1 MKSFPDS
8 VRRFQTARSRC
19 RRCST
24 ATWLA
29 VLAALVPVAAH
40 AQATLTWNGGGADTI
55 WTTAANWG
63 GIAPV
68 AGDTLVFSGTTRPS
82 NTNDFA
88 AATTFD
94 SITLSEGGFT
104 LAGNDLQLS
113 AAGTKLT
120 STGDSTISLGLAPSS
135 GPLSIA
141 ATSGTLTVSGVIS
154 GSTGLSKSGGG
165 TLLLSGSNTYSGGT
179 TLSAGL
185 LQLGNA
191 NAIQSGNT
199 TVMTISGGT
208 LDLNGQNATLNGP
221 TLSGGGVALGGG
233 TLTLGFNNSNV
244 TMSTVVSGSGTFRKN
259 GTGNLTMNAGNT
271 YSGDTILM
279 AGNIRLG
286 EDDALPTT
294 TVLRFDAVNANRR
307 FQLQG
312 NDQTLAGV
320 DATGAT
326 GILIVEAAT
335 DGISN
340 APATLT
346 LNVDTGQTYTFSGLV
361 RNAAGSA
368 TNSALTLV
376 KNGAGTQVFSGNGTN
391 NTGPSYSGTTTINAG
406 ILEFAGSGALAPATG
421 NNSQIILSG
430 GSVRFSGGISGSP
443 AATPLRTSA
452 ITGTGDLLIAS
463 WIRIGGSGN
472 TFTGDVI
479 IEDGGRL
486 QLDAATNALPT
497 TSVLRFAADGTERR
511 LLMQGNAQ
519 TLAGIDSSA
528 ATGGNLIVEAANDGG
543 SNLPATLTL
552 DVAAATSYTFSGYL
566 RDAAG
571 GAVNSA
577 LTLQKSGS
585 GTQVLSGAGGTVN
598 YTGPTTIDGGILEF
612 SGTNSVANASAITVN
627 AGGTVRFSGT
637 GTRSNT
643 ITGAGDVEKAGS
655 NLVTFSGTNDYAGT
669 TTVSAGG
676 LLING
681 DHTGTGLASVAS
693 GARIGG
699 TGSLAGGLTIASGG
713 LFVFDP
719 ADPTLDVT
727 GTVLLDNSFGVASLV
742 NADGTAID
750 WNSVTDGTYT
760 LIGTTA
766 STFGNITN
774 FGSAAAADIG
784 GGRSA
789 YFADGSLNL
798 VVVPEPSTV
807 ALLGGLAA
815 AGVLLARRRLR

>member
-24 ATWLA
+24 ATWVA

-40 AQATLTWNGGGADTI
+40 AQSTLTWDGGGADNN

-63 GIAPV
+63 GTAPV
-68 AGDTLVFSGTTRPS
+68 AGDLLVFSGATRPS

-94 SITLSEGGFT
+94 SLTLSQGGFT
-104 LAGNDLQLS
+104 LAGNALQLS

-141 ATSGTLTVSGVIS
+141 ANSGTLTVSGVIS
-154 GSTGLSKSGGG
+154 GSTGLSKSGSG

-185 LQLGNA
+185 LQLGSA
-191 NAIQSGNT
+191 DAIQSGNA

-221 TLSGGGVALGGG
+221 TLSGGSVTLGGG
-233 TLTLGFNNSNV
+233 TLTLGLTSGNV
-244 TMSTVVSGSGTFRKN
+244 TMNTVVSGTGTFRKN
-259 GTGNLTMNAGNT
+259 GANTLILNSANT
-271 YSGDTILM
+271 YSGDTILLNN
-279 AGNIRLG
+279 NIRNNVAN
-286 EDDALPTT
+286 ALPTT
-294 TVLRFDAVNANRR
+294 TVFRFDAVNANRR
-307 FQLQG
+307 LQLQG
-312 NDQTLAGV
+312 RDQTLAGV
-320 DATGAT
+320 DDTGAT
-326 GILIVEAAT
+326 GILIVESAS
-335 DGISN
+335 DGTSN
-340 APATLT
+340 AAATLT
-346 LNVDTGQTYTFSGLV
+346 LNVDTGQTYTFGGLA
-361 RNAAGSA
+361 RNAAGTA
-368 TNSALTLV
+368 TNSALTIV
-376 KNGAGTQVFSGNGTN
+376 KNGAGTQVFSGNGVA
-391 NTGPSYSGTTTINAG
+391 NTGPFYDGTTTINAG
-406 ILEFAGSGALAPATG
+406 ILEFAGSGSLPQATA
-421 NNSQIILSG
+421 NNSQINLNG
-430 GSVRFSGGISGSP
+430 GSVRFSGGISGTP
-443 AATPLRTSA
+443 AETPLRTNA

-463 WIRIGGSGN
+463 TIRIGGSGN

-486 QLDAATNALPT
+486 QLAAATNALPT

-511 LLMQGNAQ
+511 LQMQGNAQ

-528 ATGGNLIVEAANDGG
+528 ATGNLIVEAANDGA

-577 LTLQKSGS
+577 LTLQKTGS
-585 GTQVLSGAGGTVN
+585 GTQVLSGAGGLVS

-612 SGTNSVANASAITVN
+612 SGNNSVANNSAITVN

-713 LFVFDP
+713 LFVFNP

-727 GTVLLDNSFGVASLV
+727 GTVSLDNSFSVASLV

-774 FGSAAAADIG
+774 FGSGAAADLG

>member
-8 VRRFQTARSRC
+8 VRRFQTAFSRS

-29 VLAALVPVAAH
+29 VFAGLVPVAAH
-40 AQATLTWNGGGADTI
+40 AQATLTWNGGGGDNN

-63 GIAPV
+63 GTAPV
-68 AGDTLVFSGTTRPS
+68 AGDLLVFSGTTRPS

-94 SITLSEGGFT
+94 SITLSQGGFT

-113 AAGTKLT
+113 AAGTKLAT
-120 STGDSTISLGLAPSS
+120 TGTNTISLDLAASS
-135 GPLSIA
+135 GPMSIVNN
-141 ATSGTLTVSGVIS
+141 TGTLTISGGIS
-154 GSTGLSKSGGG
+154 GSNGLSKNGSGA
-165 TLLLSGSNTYSGGT
+165 LLLSGT
-179 TLSAGL
+179 
-185 LQLGNA
+185 
-191 NAIQSGNT
+191 
-199 TVMTISGGT
+199 
-208 LDLNGQNATLNGP
+208 
-221 TLSGGGVALGGG
+221 
-233 TLTLGFNNSNV
+233 
-244 TMSTVVSGSGTFRKN
+244 
-259 GTGNLTMNAGNT
+259 NT
-271 YSGDTILM
+271 YSGDTILLNNNLRS
-279 AGNIRLG
+279 GVL
-286 EDDALPTT
+286 DALPTT
-294 TVLRFDAVNANRR
+294 TVLKFGNTANNRR

-312 NDQTLAGV
+312 NDQTIAGLDSS
-320 DATGAT
+320 DATG
-326 GILIVEAAT
+326 GILIVESAS
-335 DGISN
+335 DNFSN
-340 APATLT
+340 AAATLT
-346 LNVDTGQTYTFSGLV
+346 LDVATGQTYTFGGLA
-361 RNAAGSA
+361 RNAAGTA
-368 TNSALTLV
+368 TNSALTIV
-376 KNGAGTQVFSGNGTN
+376 KNGAGTQVFSGNGVA
-391 NTGPSYSGTTTINAG
+391 NTGPFYDGTTTINAG
-406 ILEFAGSGALAPATG
+406 ILEFAGSGSLPQATA
-421 NNSQIILSG
+421 NNSQINLNG
-430 GSVRFSGGISGSP
+430 GSVRFSGGISGTP
-443 AATPLRTSA
+443 AETPLRTNA

-463 WIRIGGSGN
+463 TIRIGGSGN

-486 QLDAATNALPT
+486 QLAAATNALPT
-497 TSVLRFAADGTERR
+497 ASVLRFAADGTERR
-511 LLMQGNAQ
+511 LQMQGNDQ

-528 ATGGNLIVEAANDGG
+528 ATGGNLIVEAANDGA

-552 DVAAATSYTFSGYL
+552 GEAAATSYTFSGYL

-585 GTQVLSGAGGTVN
+585 STQVLSGAGGLVS
-598 YTGPTTIDGGILEF
+598 YTGPTTIDGGVLEF
-612 SGTNSVANASAITVN
+612 SGNNSVANNSAITVN

-643 ITGAGDVEKAGS
+643 ITGAGDVEKAGA

-681 DHTGTGLASVAS
+681 DHTGTGLASVAN

-727 GTVLLDNSFGVASLV
+727 GAVTLDNSFSVASLV
-742 NADGTAID
+742 NADGTAIN
-750 WNSVTDGTYT
+750 WSSVTDGTYT
-760 LIGTTA
+760 LIGTTLSSFA
-766 STFGNITN
+766 NITN
-774 FGSAAAADIG
+774 FGSGAAADLG

-789 YFADGSLNL
+789 YFADGSLDL

-815 AGVLLARRRLR
+815 AGVLLARRRLSRR